1 MQYNIIGGSLPA
13 VTCELQAGETMI
25 TESGSMAWM
34 TPRIS
39 MKTNAGGLGKA
50 LSRLFSGE
58 NIFLNYYTAEG
69 GPGQITFASSFPG
82 SIIPVEVQPGKE
94 WIVQKTGFLAAT
106 KGVDVSAH
114 FQKRFGAGFW
124 GGEGFIMQRLSGNG
138 IAFLE
143 IDGHAVEHT
152 LQRGEEILVST
163 GHLAAMEASCKME
176 IKKVNGIK
184 NIFLGGEGLFH
195 TVVKGPGRVILQTM
209 PIGRVAETLKP
220 YFPAPSSKD

>member
-1 MQYNIIGGSLPA
+1 MQYKIIGDSLPA
-13 VTCELQAGETMI
+13 VTCDLQAGETMI

-34 TPRIS
+34 SPKIS

-50 LSRLFSGE
+50 LGRLFSGE
-58 NIFLNYYTAEG
+58 NIFLNYYTAED

-82 SIIPVEVQPGKE
+82 SIIPVEIQSGKE

-106 KGVDVSAH
+106 KGVDVSMH

-124 GGEGFIMQRLSGNG
+124 GGEGFIMQRLGGNG
-138 IAFLE
+138 TAFLE

-152 LQRGEEILVST
+152 LQHGEAILIST
-163 GHLAAMEASCKME
+163 GHLAAMEASCTME
-176 IKKVNGIK
+176 LKKVNGIK

-195 TVVKGPGRVILQTM
+195 TVVRGPGKVILQTM

>member
-1 MQYNIIGGSLPA
+1 MQYKIIGGALPA
-13 VTCELQAGETMI
+13 VTCNLLEGETML

-34 TPRIS
+34 SPGIT

-50 LSRLFSGE
+50 LGRLFTGE
-58 NIFLNYYTAEG
+58 NIFLNYYTADN

-82 SIIPVEVQPGKE
+82 SIIPVNVNPNRE
-94 WIVQKTGFLAAT
+94 WIVQKSGFLAAT
-106 KGVDVSAH
+106 NGIEVSTY

-138 IAFLE
+138 VAFLE
-143 IDGHAVEHT
+143 IDGYAAEHT
-152 LQRGEEILVST
+152 LLDGEAILVST

-176 IKKVNGIK
+176 IQAVKGLK

-195 TVVKGPGRVILQTM
+195 TVVRGPGKVILQTM